1 MRKTTRFYIGVIIFS
16 TINFLFYTGFL
27 SLLEFVIFRN
37 IKFNITILGGIIFMM
52 VELLYKRKALI
63 ALLNEYVE
71 IDKDGR

>member
-16 TINFLFYTGFL
+16 IINFLFYTGFL